1 MPLVIRNMS
10 ENFAVQILNW
20 KYHTPY
26 DFYNNELNLDT
37 LKEMLE
43 NSYYIVLDQNDKLVG
58 FFCIGNSAKVPIG
71 IQFGAYSEELIDIGI
86 GMKPELTMDGQVVGA
101 FRFYRKKTQN
111 KISLYQ
117 FAISEAYRGTGL
129 LKKMLTRINDLPIVA
144 LCPTDSKFNNY
155 FQKTEWELQAQN
167 EEFKMW
173 VFNN

>member
-1 MPLVIRNMS
+1 MQIVLANPTQIS
-10 ENFAVQILNW
+10 EVVTFFN
-20 KYHTPY
+20 K
-26 DFYNNELNLDT
+26 NLDCN
-37 LKEMLE
+37 
-43 NSYYIVLDQNDKLVG
+43 NSSV
-58 FFCIGNSAKVPIG
+58 
-71 IQFGAYSEELIDIGI
+71 YSEEFICPLGIQAAIKRKQLIVA
-86 GMKPELTMDGQVVGA
+86 TMDGQVVGA

-167 EEFKMW
+167 EEFKTW